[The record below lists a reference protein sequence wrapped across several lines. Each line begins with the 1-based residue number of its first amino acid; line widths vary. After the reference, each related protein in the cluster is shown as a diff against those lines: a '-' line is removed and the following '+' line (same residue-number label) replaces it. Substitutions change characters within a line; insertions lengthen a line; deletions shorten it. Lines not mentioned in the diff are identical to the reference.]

1 VAHKILARANRA
13 QHSARLL
20 THRNLA
26 LPAARQT
33 CRQPA
38 SGAARPLPLYRF
50 RNMSL
55 LHQARFFITVNHLRD
70 LPATA
75 VPEVAFAGRSNAG
88 KSTAINILCNQ
99 KRLAFSSRTP
109 GRTQHINFFSVA
121 PVKAPDPLAFLV
133 DLPGYGYAEVSGS
146 AKYHWQGLLSDYVQ
160 ARTQL
165 SGLVLMMDARRPF
178 TDLDC
183 QMVEWFLPTGKPIHV
198 LLTKADK
205 LTNSENVKALR
216 ETRQILAGYAE
227 QLAQPVPL
235 TAQLF
240 SSLKRRGIEE
250 AQRVVAGWL
259 NLPEAQP
266 APTEAPAP
274 NPGN

>member
-1 VAHKILARANRA
+1 
-13 QHSARLL
+13 
-20 THRNLA
+20 
-26 LPAARQT
+26 
-33 CRQPA
+33 
-38 SGAARPLPLYRF
+38 
-50 RNMSL
+50 MSL
-55 LHQARFFITVNHLRD
+55 LHQARFFNTVNHLRD

-88 KSTAINILCNQ
+88 KSTAINTLCNQ

-109 GRTQHINFFSVA
+109 GRTQHINYFTVA
-121 PVKAPDPLAFLV
+121 PAKATDPLGFLV

-146 AKYHWQGLLSDYVQ
+146 AKFHWQGLLSDYVQ
-160 ARTQL
+160 SRQQL

-205 LTNSENVKALR
+205 LTNSDNANALR
-216 ETRQILAGYAE
+216 ETKQMLADYA
-227 QLAQPVPL
+227 AQMDNPPPL
-235 TAQLF
+235 TVQLF
-240 SSLKRRGIEE
+240 SALKRRGIEE

-259 NLPEAQP
+259 SLPEALPPEQ
-266 APTEAPAP
+266 APGAESPQS
-274 NPGN
+274 

>member
-1 VAHKILARANRA
+1 
-13 QHSARLL
+13 
-20 THRNLA
+20 
-26 LPAARQT
+26 
-33 CRQPA
+33 
-38 SGAARPLPLYRF
+38 
-50 RNMSL
+50 MSL
-55 LHQARFFITVNHLRD
+55 LHQARFFDTVNHLRD

-88 KSTAINILCNQ
+88 KSTAINTLCNQ

-109 GRTQHINFFSVA
+109 GRTQHINYFTVA
-121 PVKAPDPLAFLV
+121 PVKATDPLAFLV
-133 DLPGYGYAEVSGS
+133 DLPGYGYAQVSGS
-146 AKYHWQGLLSDYVQ
+146 AKFHWQGLLSDYVQ
-160 ARTQL
+160 TRQQL
-165 SGLVLMMDARRPF
+165 MGLILMMDARRPF

-205 LTNSENVKALR
+205 LTQNDNTNALR
-216 ETRQILAGYAE
+216 ETRRILANYS
-227 QLAQPVPL
+227 QQMDNPPPL

-259 NLPEAQP
+259 ALPEAQP
-266 APTEAPAP
+266 PEQGTVTPQP
-274 NPGN
+274 